1 MPFRTRAPFTEVM
14 QHTPRLQTAPAP
26 FGSRLADAS
35 AGPIIARG
43 RLLDS
48 VADRDLQGTLEDI
61 ARVIGVQ
68 AEDLV
73 TRAIA

>member
-1 MPFRTRAPFTEVM
+1 M

-26 FGSRLADAS
+26 FGSRLADVS